1 MAPSCGEA
9 GSSAGPAVTHCQVR
23 GSPTQ
28 DSTAVSR
35 ALLPR
40 QHCIN
45 NLSNTGAFWPQPS
58 KDGRLRM
65 PDQGVL
71 VTDILIRENS
81 TQEALFRCMIL
92 SLKVLFHLL
101 CHSWSCKLPEH
112 ENTAMVW
119 SSTRTHTHTKSLPEQ
134 LPVNLFFQLHITLA
148 HNRPIFPKYHTC
160 GVCIPSW
167 KPTFLKLSW
176 NDVKVGVKS
185 LLCPDKTCSY
195 LAQMGPREGTDPAW
209 ALCCMK
215 TFWRA
220 GRHFHK
226 GQRAQWWRHH
236 FVLCF
241 HPV

>member
-119 SSTRTHTHTKSLPEQ
+119 SSTRTHTHTHKITSRAASSKP
-134 LPVNLFFQLHITLA
+134 LFSVT
-148 HNRPIFPKYHTC
+148 YH
-160 GVCIPSW
+160 P
-167 KPTFLKLSW
+167 
-176 NDVKVGVKS
+176 
-185 LLCPDKTCSY
+185 CS
-195 LAQMGPREGTDPAW
+195 
-209 ALCCMK
+209 
-215 TFWRA
+215 
-220 GRHFHK
+220 
-226 GQRAQWWRHH
+226 
-236 FVLCF
+236 
-241 HPV
+241 